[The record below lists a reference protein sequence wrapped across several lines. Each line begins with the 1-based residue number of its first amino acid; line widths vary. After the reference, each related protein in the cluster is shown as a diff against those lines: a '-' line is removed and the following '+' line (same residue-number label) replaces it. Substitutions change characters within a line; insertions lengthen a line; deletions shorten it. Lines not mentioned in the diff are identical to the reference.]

1 MSLKSQLNE
10 NNIPRHIAI
19 IMDGNGRWAKKQ
31 GSERS
36 FGHEQG
42 VESVR
47 ATLEAGVELGL
58 DFITLYAFSTEN
70 WNRPIEEVQALMQL
84 LVQAIANETP
94 TLMKQNIKLTTIGDV
109 DSLPDETKEKLQEC
123 KDMTSNNTGM
133 TLVLALSY
141 SGRWEIVDATKRI
154 ASKIKEGTLALE
166 DIDESL
172 FASSLNTDGIP
183 DPELLIRTSGEYRL
197 SNFLL
202 WQLAYSEFYFSE
214 VLWPDFRKQDLVD
227 AIKDYQ
233 SRERRFGKISE
244 QINN

>member
-1 MSLKSQLNE
+1 
-10 NNIPRHIAI
+10 
-19 IMDGNGRWAKKQ
+19 
-31 GSERS
+31 
-36 FGHEQG
+36 
-42 VESVR
+42 
-47 ATLEAGVELGL
+47 
-58 DFITLYAFSTEN
+58 
-70 WNRPIEEVQALMQL
+70 
-84 LVQAIANETP
+84 
-94 TLMKQNIKLTTIGDV
+94 
-109 DSLPDETKEKLQEC
+109 
-123 KDMTSNNTGM
+123 MTSNNTGM

>member
-10 NNIPRHIAI
+10 NNIPRHVAI
-19 IMDGNGRWAKKQ
+19 IMDGNGRWAQKQ
-31 GSERS
+31 GNDRS

-47 ATLEAGVELGL
+47 ETLEAGVELGL

-70 WNRPIEEVQALMQL
+70 WNRPKEEVQALMQL

-94 TLMKQNIKLTTIGDV
+94 TLLKQNIRLTTIGDV
-109 DSLPDETKEKLQEC
+109 ASLPEETKEELQQC
-123 KDMTSNNTGM
+123 IDVTSKNDGL

-141 SGRWEIVDATKRI
+141 SGRWEIVDTTKQI
-154 ASKIKEGTLALE
+154 AQQVKEGKLQLE
-166 DIDESL
+166 DIDEAL
-172 FASSLNTDGIP
+172 FGASLNTSNIP

-214 VLWPDFRKQDLVD
+214 VLWPDFCKQDLVD
-227 AIKDYQ
+227 ALKDYQ

-244 QINN
+244 QINK

>member
-10 NNIPRHIAI
+10 SNIPRHVAI

-31 GSERS
+31 GNDRS

-47 ATLEAGVELGL
+47 AALEASVEIGL
-58 DFITLYAFSTEN
+58 EFITLYAFSTEN
-70 WNRPIEEVQALMQL
+70 WNRPKEEVQALMQL
-84 LVQAIANETP
+84 LVQAIAMETP
-94 TLMKQNIKLTTIGDV
+94 TLLKQNIRLTTIGDV
-109 DSLPDETKEKLQEC
+109 ASLPEETRDKLQEC
-123 KDMTSNNTGM
+123 IDVTSQNDGL

-141 SGRWEIVDATKRI
+141 SGRWEIVDATKKI
-154 ASKIKEGTLALE
+154 AEQVKEGKLQIE
-166 DIDESL
+166 DIDEDL
-172 FASSLNTDGIP
+172 FGTSLNTSNIP

-227 AIKDYQ
+227 ALKDYQ

-244 QINN
+244 QINK